1 MTDSKVSQVKLSA
14 KVARKRDDLPRFV
27 VIPSS
32 AIAEWGLTGTTPVD
46 VVINGVAVE
55 RRNIRFWD
63 AAKWFFSITAK
74 DCKKVGID
82 TGDTVEL
89 VISLVGSF

>member
-1 MTDSKVSQVKLSA
+1 MPTLNPVSITA
-14 KVARKRDDLPRFV
+14 KVARKQPDLPRFV

-32 AIAEWGLTGTTPVD
+32 AVAEWGLTGTTPVD
-46 VVINGVAVE
+46 VTINGVAVE
-55 RRNIRFWD
+55 RRNIKFWD
-63 AAKWFFSITAK
+63 AAKWFFSITVK

-89 VISLVGSF
+89 VISPVGSL